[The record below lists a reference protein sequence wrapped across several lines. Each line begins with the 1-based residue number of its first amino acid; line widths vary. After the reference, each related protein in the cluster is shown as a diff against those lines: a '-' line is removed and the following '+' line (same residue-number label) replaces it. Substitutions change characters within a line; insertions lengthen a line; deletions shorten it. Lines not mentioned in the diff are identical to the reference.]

1 MKKNNKFNTGISIII
16 IVLLFGIALI
26 VVIAGYNFIEG
37 FSMSAG
43 DENTMK
49 VFISALKGLSTISIG
64 IFILILVG
72 ILVIDNSGREVKE
85 NNQLGFE
92 ALINIQSKV
101 LESQDSINTYLQKK
115 LKMSNFME
123 ENELLKQEISAKNDN
138 IKGLL
143 YKIEALEE
151 ESNTFEYKV
160 KKLQDDV
167 KKLKKKEL

>member
-1 MKKNNKFNTGISIII
+1 MKKNNKISTGISIII
-16 IVLLFGIALI
+16 MVLLFAIALI

-37 FSMSAG
+37 FSMSVG
-43 DENTMK
+43 DKNTIK

-85 NNQLGFE
+85 NNELGLE
-92 ALINIQSKV
+92 ALINIQSRV
-101 LESQDSINTYLQKK
+101 LESHESINIFLQKK
-115 LKMSNFME
+115 LKISNFME
-123 ENELLKQEISAKNDN
+123 ENELLRQEISAKNDN

-151 ESNTFEYKV
+151 ESKIFEDKV
-160 KKLQDDV
+160 KKLQDDM